1 MKLAE
6 ALLERSDLQKRLS
19 LLESRLCHNAR
30 VQEGES
36 PAEDPKALLAE
47 LEQVTCRLEELIR
60 AINLTNAAITDKGES
75 LTALLA
81 RRDMLSKKVGIMQNF
96 LSEASATASRATRS
110 EIAIRSTVPVAELR
124 KDTDKLSAELRAL
137 DTRIQALNWTA
148 ELM

>member
-6 ALLERSDLQKRLS
+6 ALLERADLQKRLS

-36 PAEDPKALLAE
+36 PAEDPGALLSE
-47 LEQVTCRLEELIR
+47 LTQVTARLEELIR
-60 AINLTNAAITDKGES
+60 SINLTNAAVTDNGES

-96 LSEASATASRATRS
+96 LSEASATVSRATRS

-124 KDTDKLSAELRAL
+124 RHTDGLSAELRSL
-137 DTRIQALNWTA
+137 DTRIQALNWTT
-148 ELM
+148 ELQ

>member
-6 ALLERSDLQKRLS
+6 ALLERADLQKRLS

-47 LEQVTCRLEELIR
+47 LEQVTGRLEELICR
-60 AINLTNAAITDKGES
+60 INLTNAAVSDKGET

-81 RRDMLSKKVGIMQNF
+81 RRDMLARKTGIMQSF
-96 LSEASATASRATRS
+96 LMEASATASRATRS
-110 EIAIRSTVPVAELR
+110 EIVIRSTVPVAELR
-124 KDTDKLSAELRAL
+124 RETDGLCASLRAL
-137 DTRIQALNWTA
+137 DNRIQALNWST
-148 ELM
+148 ELQ

>member
-6 ALLERSDLQKRLS
+6 ALLERADLQKRLS

-36 PAEDPKALLAE
+36 PAEDPKALLSE
-47 LEQVTCRLEELIR
+47 LEQITCRLEELIR
-60 AINLTNAAITDKGES
+60 RINLTNAAVTDRGES

-81 RRDMLSKKVGIMQNF
+81 RRDMLSKKAGIMQTF
-96 LSEASATASRATRS
+96 LSEASATASRATRT

-124 KDTDKLSAELRAL
+124 KDADKLSAELRTL
-137 DTRIQALNWTA
+137 DNRIQALNWA
-148 ELM
+148 VELQ